1 MTVPTS
7 GRERKMLKM
16 GETFGRS
23 SCSMIADCAPGD
35 AEEDKDEKQ
44 AEDLT
49 MWSQPDSKKSDEDFF
64 LPRPIPTPLLALPSI
79 LLNARTKK
87 QIESREAKFKESL
100 LERRKDTNAQ
110 ILLELIGYIFSREV
124 QQAKMFC
131 LGLGRHSGCIASYD
145 SQFDQ
150 TLFLDYIPIL
160 RNIAVHERA
169 AESDPELEAA
179 AQTSRGRTTRRSARR
194 GRIHFF
200 EKLSDSFS
208 GDENELTA
216 SSVGRKLIDTMLIYS
231 AVASS

>member
-1 MTVPTS
+1 
-7 GRERKMLKM
+7 MLKM
-16 GETFGRS
+16 CETFGRS
-23 SCSMIADCAPGD
+23 SCSMISDCVPGD
-35 AEEDKDEKQ
+35 VEEDIDEKQ

-49 MWSQPDSKKSDEDFF
+49 MWSQPDSNKSDEDFF

-79 LLNARTKK
+79 LLDARTDK
-87 QIESREAKFKESL
+87 QIESLEDKLKESL

-110 ILLELIGYIFSREV
+110 NLLDLVGKIFSREV
-124 QQAKMFC
+124 QQAKMFR
-131 LGLGRHSGCIASYD
+131 LGLGRHSSSCTAAYD

-150 TLFLDYIPIL
+150 ALFLDYIPIL
-160 RNIAVHERA
+160 RNVAVHERA

-179 AQTSRGRTTRRSARR
+179 GQASRGRTTRRSARR

-216 SSVGRKLIDTMLIYS
+216 SSVGQKLIDTMLIYYG
-231 AVASS
+231 AASSS